1 MTQVQTDLL
10 TELTDEQ
17 AATVE
22 GGLFLL
28 ITGLQAIKAG
38 ADLVGNDDTYLTV
51 NGSKLWGSQDFSTGT
66 YRSVNR
72 GLDVGSSGRIELF
85 DQDGWFNGDDDN
97 MGGFTVSSATNGAR
111 ARVSGSGST
120 YDVYYQAFG

>member
-22 GGLFLL
+22 GGLFVL

-38 ADLVGNDDTYLTV
+38 ADWIGNDDTYLTV
-51 NGSKLWGSQDFSTGT
+51 DGKKIWGSQDFSTGT

-72 GLDVGSSGRIELF
+72 GLDVGSIGRIDLF
-85 DQDGWFNGDDDN
+85 DADPGRDDN
-97 MGGFTVSSATNGAR
+97 MGGFTVSSATNGVAR